1 MIRKPR
7 HVLTRESRLTT
18 RSTRRRT
25 IHRQPMNV
33 EALEER
39 KLLAPVAGYQSE
51 DDMIDQ
57 RIKLAG
63 KLEKLQ
69 PLGDAGEGASKVLAE
84 AGQEARESL
93 PIVGKILKGCRKIG
107 ELIDWIF
114 ESPTPPQANLAAQL
128 AGPAIEPPYTPLGS
142 ALWAKHSEDTPGLQ
156 AQVTAFDQFG
166 EPMAP
171 QPGFAWAKHS
181 EDTPGLQAQI
191 TGTRPFEFLDDL
203 TISALE
209 FNLARRMKHSED
221 TPGLEVNFPPSNEDF
236 SRAIATDGPM
246 PQASPVWAKH
256 SEDMFQLPAN
266 VTPTVEPVDNRAIE
280 FTPRG
285 QDAGPFDIILQ
296 DDRPPTLQR
305 LTVDPNDENYVVD
318 VLK

>member
-69 PLGDAGEGASKVLAE
+69 PLGDAGEGACKVLAE

-128 AGPAIEPPYTPLGS
+128 AGPAIEQPYTPLGS
-142 ALWAKHSEDTPGLQ
+142 AL
-156 AQVTAFDQFG
+156 
-166 EPMAP
+166 
-171 QPGFAWAKHS
+171 WAKHS

-236 SRAIATDGPM
+236 SGAIATDGPM

-296 DDRPPTLQR
+296 DDRPPILQR